1 MKQKKTASSHITAD
15 EAVFTEGEDVGKI
28 ELFLSRYI
36 IISAA
41 TSNEMAGTRHPTT
54 HCKAVC
60 RLSATHDQTT
70 GTSSNAAKAK

>member
-1 MKQKKTASSHITAD
+1 MHD
-15 EAVFTEGEDVGKI
+15 EAVFTEGEEMCEI
-28 ELFLSRYI
+28 EPFLMRYI

-41 TSNEMAGTRHPTT
+41 TSIEIAGTRHPTT

-60 RLSATHDQTT
+60 RLSATHDHTT